1 MGRRF
6 GQHFMVDERILKRE
20 VEYAGV
26 NDNDVVLEIGP
37 GTGNLTKYLV
47 ERAKKVYA
55 IEKDRTLARLI
66 EDEFPEVEVIVGD
79 AMDMDWP
86 EFDKMVSN
94 IPYEISSPLTFKLLE
109 HEFKMAVITYQL
121 EFAERLVAYAG
132 DWAYSRLSVMAYYRA
147 EMEMLER
154 VPKSAFRPRPKVDS
168 AIVRIIPRKEP
179 PFHVEDEKLFEEVV
193 RVLFS
198 ARRKTVRS
206 ALKARY
212 GEVETEYGAMRV
224 EELAPEEI
232 GEISNLIFEKIKKGA
247 VGNI

>member
-6 GQHFMVDERILKRE
+6 GQHFMVDERVLRRE
-20 VEYAGV
+20 VDYA
-26 NDNDVVLEIGP
+26 DVSKDDVILEIGP

-55 IEKDRTLARLI
+55 IEKDRALARLI
-66 EDEFPEVEVIVGD
+66 EDEFPEAEMIIGD
-79 AMDMDWP
+79 AMEVDWP
-86 EFDKMVSN
+86 DFDKMVSN

-109 HEFKMAVITYQL
+109 HDFKLAVITYQL

-168 AIVRIIPRKEP
+168 AIVRIIPREEP
-179 PFHVEDEKLFEEVV
+179 PFHIENEKLFEEVV
-193 RVLFS
+193 RILFS
-198 ARRKTVRS
+198 ARRKTVRA
-206 ALKARY
+206 ALKPKY
-212 GEVETEYGAMRV
+212 GVIDTEYAPMRV
-224 EELAPEEI
+224 EELTPEEI
-232 GEISNLIFEKIKKGA
+232 GDISNLIFEKIKKGA
-247 VGNI
+247 VERG

>member
-20 VEYAGV
+20 VEYADV
-26 NDNDVVLEIGP
+26 SKEDVVLEIGP

-47 ERAKKVYA
+47 EKAKKVYA
-55 IEKDRTLARLI
+55 IEKDRALARLI

-109 HEFKMAVITYQL
+109 HEFELAVITYQL

-168 AIVRIIPRKEP
+168 AIVQIMPRKEP

-212 GEVETEYGAMRV
+212 GEVKTEYGAMRV
-224 EELAPEEI
+224 EELTPEEI
-232 GEISNLIFEKIKKGA
+232 GEIANLIFEKIKKGA